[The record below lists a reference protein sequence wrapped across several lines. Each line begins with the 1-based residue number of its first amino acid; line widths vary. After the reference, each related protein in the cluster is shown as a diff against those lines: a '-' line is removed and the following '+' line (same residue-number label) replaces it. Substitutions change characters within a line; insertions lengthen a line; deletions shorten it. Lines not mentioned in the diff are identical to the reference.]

1 MTSCG
6 CFAMDKT
13 KVMSTLGL
21 AMRAQKLIS
30 GEEFS
35 TELIQKGRACLV
47 FLASDAG
54 KNTTK
59 KITDKA
65 GSHNI
70 RVISNLTGAE
80 ISRAI
85 GKKNRKVVTIIDKNF
100 ADLLEQSCKE

>member
-1 MTSCG
+1 
-6 CFAMDKT
+6 
-13 KVMSTLGL
+13 
-21 AMRAQKLIS
+21 
-30 GEEFS
+30 
-35 TELIQKGRACLV
+35 
-47 FLASDAG
+47 
-54 KNTTK
+54 
-59 KITDKA
+59 KA